1 MPWWAGRVGVPDGEQ
16 AIAHDRD
23 PLGPPGPPGHRGV
36 VGDGDE
42 RQATLA
48 PQLFQQRHDLV
59 ARAFVEVAGGLI
71 REEHPW
77 FLDQGPGDR
86 NRLLLAPRQLGRQMP
101 GPLVQPDLG
110 QRLPGA
116 LLPVPSVRV
125 ERDQRGPSGNPW

>member
-1 MPWWAGRVGVPDGEQ
+1 
-16 AIAHDRD
+16 
-23 PLGPPGPPGHRGV
+23 

-48 PQLFQQRHDLV
+48 PQLFQERHDLV
-59 ARAFVEVAGGLI
+59 ARAFVEVAGWLV
-71 REEHPW
+71 RQEHPW
-77 FLDQGPGDR
+77 SLDQGPRDS
-86 NRLLLAPRQLGRQMP
+86 NPLLLAARQLGRQMP